1 MSTLGTMN
9 NESTPSVSENV
20 AIKHVAHSHDVVFV
34 REIEGA
40 ENVLVDVELTYDTHD
55 PFAIRARF
63 LRDTPNEIEW
73 LFSREL
79 LAAGM
84 LVPSGDGDVRISPT
98 AADPPG
104 VRVELKTPDGAA
116 TFMVTAEDLKDFL
129 DCSEAMVPYG
139 DESLWI
145 DFDFELHRLASG

>member
-1 MSTLGTMN
+1 MN

-20 AIKHVAHSHDVVFV
+20 SIKHVAHSHDVVFV
-34 REIEGA
+34 REIEGT
-40 ENVLVDVELTYDTHD
+40 EDVLVDVELTYDTND
-55 PFAIRARF
+55 PFAIRACF
-63 LRDTPNEIEW
+63 LRDTPNEIDW

-84 LVPSGDGDVRISPT
+84 LVPSGEGDVRISPT
-98 AADPPG
+98 ASDPAG
-104 VRVELKTPDGAA
+104 VRVELQTPDGAA
-116 TFMVTAEDLKDFL
+116 TFTVDAEELRDFL

-139 DESLWI
+139 DEFLWI